1 MFLKAA
7 NAPFYGIIT
16 AQEHQYSALLALDAP
31 IGYARCEVFFKAS
44 TVIDTTFIDE
54 LSQRVSTLLPPGIQV
69 LKADF
74 EKNIKLLLQNTF
86 AQLEVVTREEFEVQ
100 NAVLTRTRE
109 KLNQLEQQ
117 VAQLE
122 AQFVSRAKVSPK
134 DKLPS
139 QTDSSDES

>member
-1 MFLKAA
+1 M
-7 NAPFYGIIT
+7 
-16 AQEHQYSALLALDAP
+16 
-31 IGYARCEVFFKAS
+31 
-44 TVIDTTFIDE
+44 IDIKFIDE
-54 LSQRVSTLLPPGIQV
+54 LSLRVSRLLPPGIQV

-74 EKNIKLLLQNTF
+74 EKNIKLLLQNAF

-122 AQFVSRAKVSPK
+122 AQYISRGKVAAQNGVSSPS
-134 DKLPS
+134 D
-139 QTDSSDES
+139 QTGKA